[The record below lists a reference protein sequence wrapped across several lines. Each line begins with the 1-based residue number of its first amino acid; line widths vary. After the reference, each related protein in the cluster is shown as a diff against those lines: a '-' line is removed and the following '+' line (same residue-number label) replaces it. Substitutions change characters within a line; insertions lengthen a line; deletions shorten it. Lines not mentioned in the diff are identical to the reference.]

1 MPPTSKSSSKPPAK
15 RGGGKGERTR
25 ARILESATEVFAES
39 GYSAARVADIAQAAE
54 VAHGTF
60 YTYFDSKRDVFKAL
74 ADDVVDE
81 IFAALKGGPNLGST
95 PLERIHNANARYI
108 DLYGSHAVI
117 LALIEQVATSD
128 AEFLGTR
135 LDLRRRFIAR
145 VERAVSRLVDAG
157 EASGVDGLDPHIVAN
172 ALGGMIDNFCYA
184 WFVLKEP
191 FEKEAALHTL
201 DTIWANALGLQ
212 RPAKG

>member
-1 MPPTSKSSSKPPAK
+1 MAPTAKSTAVK
-15 RGGGKGERTR
+15 GGGRKGERTR
-25 ARILESATEVFAES
+25 ARILEAAEEVFAEA
-39 GYSAARVADIAQAAE
+39 GYSAARVADIAGAAG

-81 IFAALKGGPNLGST
+81 IFAALKGGPNLGRT

-108 DLYGSHAVI
+108 DLYERNAGI

-157 EASGVDGLDPHIVAN
+157 EASGVEGLDLHVVAN
-172 ALGGMIDNFCYA
+172 ALGGMTDNLCYT

-191 FEKEAALHTL
+191 FEKEEAVHAL
-201 DTIWANALGLQ
+201 DRIWANALGFERREL
-212 RPAKG
+212 G